1 MIRTRQTAIEDREN
15 SLSES
20 ISRLIEAVSKVKTM
34 NQTSNIFENQI
45 MRAIEISTQQKFD
58 YATLQI
64 ELNQFEQK
72 RKRVELL
79 RKIEKTKAIKT
90 AEFSEIQLTFLMNRI
105 MIDELQKKKLFKI
118 MNSKKYKSTTQH
130 DLNIFIR
137 ECRKI
142 FEIRRHIYFD
152 DKDKILFVRS
162 FLESVSTKNWK
173 RHQKIIDIIFIFW
186 EQFID
191 FLQKHLNSKHLRLL
205 ETNVRLKKTRQL
217 NEQSM
222 TNLIVYLNSL
232 KMQLFEEFI
241 DYQKYFNL
249 MKALHSYL
257 KATIIR
263 RINAIVFR
271 NELKKIARLTEKIE
285 LVSKHIKKIKKEMIN
300 EFKTHRFQFYERD
313 RFDVVDASQK
323 AIQSNNRSE
332 SRDRKKFRKR
342 DRDRDRE
349 NFNFNQSFERSS
361 NRSQIEC
368 WNCEMKNHYARDCK
382 RSFKNDQKKESDQ
395 ST

>member
-1 MIRTRQTAIEDREN
+1 MIRTRQTAIEDRES
-15 SLSES
+15 SLSRS
-20 ISRLIEAVSKVKTM
+20 IFRLIEAISKVKTM
-34 NQTSNIFENQI
+34 NQTSNIFESQI
-45 MRAIEISTQQKFD
+45 MKAIKISTQQKLD
-58 YATLQI
+58 YAILQV
-64 ELNQFEQK
+64 EFNQFEQK

-79 RKIEKTKAIKT
+79 KKIEKTKAIKI
-90 AEFSEIQLTFLMNRI
+90 AEFSETQLAFLMNRI
-105 MIDELQKKKLFKI
+105 MIDELQKKKFFKI

-142 FEIRRHIYFD
+142 FEIRRHIYSD
-152 DKDKILFVRS
+152 DKNKILFVRS
-162 FLESVSTKNWK
+162 FLESVSTKNWEK
-173 RHQKIIDIIFIFW
+173 HQKIIDIIFISW
-186 EQFID
+186 EQFINI
-191 FLQKHLNSKHLRLL
+191 LQKHFNSKHLRLL

-222 TNLIVYLNSL
+222 TNLIVYFNNLE
-232 KMQLFEEFI
+232 MQLFEKFI

-271 NELKKIARLTEKIE
+271 NELKEIARLIEKIE
-285 LVSKHIKKIKKEMIN
+285 FVSKHIKKIKKKMIN

-313 RFDVVDASQK
+313 RFDVADASQK
-323 AIQSNNRSE
+323 AIQNNNRSE
-332 SRDRKKFRKR
+332 NRDRKKFRER

-361 NRSQIEC
+361 NRS
-368 WNCEMKNHYARDCK
+368 
-382 RSFKNDQKKESDQ
+382 
-395 ST
+395 

>member
-1 MIRTRQTAIEDREN
+1 
-15 SLSES
+15 
-20 ISRLIEAVSKVKTM
+20 M
-34 NQTSNIFENQI
+34 NQTSNIFESQI
-45 MRAIEISTQQKFD
+45 MRAIEVSTQQKFD

-64 ELNQFEQK
+64 EFNQLEQK

-79 RKIEKTKAIKT
+79 RKIEKTKAIKIV
-90 AEFSEIQLTFLMNRI
+90 EFSEIQLASLMNRI
-105 MIDELQKKKLFKI
+105 MIDELQKKKFFKI

-152 DKDKILFVRS
+152 DKNKIFFVRN
-162 FLESVSTKNWK
+162 FLESVSTKNWE

-205 ETNVRLKKTRQL
+205 ETNVKLKKTRQL
-217 NEQSM
+217 NEQLM
-222 TNLIVYLNSL
+222 TDLIVYLNNL
-232 KMQLFEEFI
+232 EMQLLEELI

-249 MKALHSYL
+249 MKAFHSYL

-271 NELKKIARLTEKIE
+271 NELKEIARLIEKIE
-285 LVSKHIKKIKKEMIN
+285 FVSKHIKKIKK
-300 EFKTHRFQFYERD
+300 
-313 RFDVVDASQK
+313 
-323 AIQSNNRSE
+323 
-332 SRDRKKFRKR
+332 
-342 DRDRDRE
+342 
-349 NFNFNQSFERSS
+349 
-361 NRSQIEC
+361 
-368 WNCEMKNHYARDCK
+368 
-382 RSFKNDQKKESDQ
+382 
-395 ST
+395 